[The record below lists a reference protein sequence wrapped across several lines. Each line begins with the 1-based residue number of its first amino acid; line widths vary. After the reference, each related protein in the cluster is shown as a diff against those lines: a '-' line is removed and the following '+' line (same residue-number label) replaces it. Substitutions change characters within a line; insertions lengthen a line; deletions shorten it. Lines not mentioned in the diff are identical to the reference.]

1 LKINEVI
8 WYSEAVFEKRRKRA
22 MSSNTKKTDMRRKRK
37 KGTQGK
43 KRKGIMSKASTPT
56 FAVHVE
62 KAE

>member
-1 LKINEVI
+1 
-8 WYSEAVFEKRRKRA
+8 

-43 KRKGIMSKASTPT
+43 KRKGLMSKASTPA